1 MPEIYFIVDSEEL
14 SVNTFPDYPAAFDIG
29 LYIGEANRVSLR
41 LDNLSVIPKN
51 VSIILED
58 KYENKF
64 YDFCMPNKLNFD
76 LESGTTNDRFR
87 IYFNKAINIYEIH
100 SEYSGIYLWSDT
112 NRIMAYSDGVH
123 NLQKVRVYDK
133 NKRLVGEQE
142 FNSNVLVF
150 NQNIEKGRYTVDILV
165 EDVWIKDFIVE
176 VR

>member
-1 MPEIYFIVDSEEL
+1 MERYQS
-14 SVNTFPDYPAAFDIG
+14 
-29 LYIGEANRVSLR
+29 
-41 LDNLSVIPKN
+41 DN
-51 VSIILED
+51 
-58 KYENKF
+58 
-64 YDFCMPNKLNFD
+64 
-76 LESGTTNDRFR
+76 G
-87 IYFNKAINIYEIH
+87 
-100 SEYSGIYLWSDT
+100 
-112 NRIMAYSDGVH
+112 SDGVH